1 MSLPETQAKL
11 PTLRERQ
18 FMQHLRAGGWV
29 RSSSMLVSAGPTLIA
44 SLLKKR
50 VGSNNAVLATRFAI
64 GLRKADWLPRRC
76 HCGFTIRNRRADP
89 RGLKAKK

>member
-1 MSLPETQAKL
+1 MSLPETQARL

-44 SLLKKR
+44 SLLKKGWIEQR
-50 VGSNNAVLATRFAI
+50 GAGNEICYRITESGLA
-64 GLRKADWLPRRC
+64 
-76 HCGFTIRNRRADP
+76 
-89 RGLKAKK
+89 AKKMPLRIYN